1 MQVKLR
7 LLYLVPETKKIAKYL
22 NVRVCSKKNKES
34 SQVRYLGVILQDNL
48 HWDTHLEKNIL
59 SKP

>member
-22 NVRVCSKKNKES
+22 NVRVCSKKK
-34 SQVRYLGVILQDNL
+34 
-48 HWDTHLEKNIL
+48 
-59 SKP
+59 